1 MPKRMPS
8 RLERELRDMPG
19 WRKRPNPVDSLQ
31 VRDALLDSPQSGG
44 EALPS
49 GLPALRQGV

>member
-1 MPKRMPS
+1 MPNRKPPAS
-8 RLERELRDMPG
+8 SELRDLVA
-19 WRKRPNPVDSLQ
+19 WRNRPNPVDSLQ